1 AVDTTVGARR
11 RPLSVAD
18 RAAVAARTTAAAR
31 AATAAR
37 ATAPTRAMSARAGTG
52 AVQPVRFA
60 PSPFLGVGAAVIAGR
75 REVRAV
81 LVAAPPRAARRAT
94 GIVAA
99 GAARRATG
107 IAPTGAARRATGIA
121 PTGAARRATGV
132 AHAAAAGLRPS
143 TPRLNAAASA
153 AVASGA
159 GRQGSV
165 VVGFRCFCA
174 AREGARGGSEKD
186 GGADGAPKGSSRS
199 HHSLR
204 YHLSA
209 QT

>member
-1 AVDTTVGARR
+1 IPAHVGVAAVAGAGVAITSVRLILLVAALDGRSPCVVAPATGWFAAVPIPRQPAVDTTVGDRR

-18 RAAVAARTTAAAR
+18 RAAVAAR

-75 REVRAV
+75 RQVRAV
-81 LVAAPPRAARRAT
+81 LVAAAPRAARRAT

-107 IAPTGAARRATGIA
+107 IAPTGAARRATGVA
-121 PTGAARRATGV
+121 PTAAARRATGV

-159 GRQGSV
+159 GR
-165 VVGFRCFCA
+165 
-174 AREGARGGSEKD
+174 
-186 GGADGAPKGSSRS
+186 
-199 HHSLR
+199 
-204 YHLSA
+204 
-209 QT
+209 